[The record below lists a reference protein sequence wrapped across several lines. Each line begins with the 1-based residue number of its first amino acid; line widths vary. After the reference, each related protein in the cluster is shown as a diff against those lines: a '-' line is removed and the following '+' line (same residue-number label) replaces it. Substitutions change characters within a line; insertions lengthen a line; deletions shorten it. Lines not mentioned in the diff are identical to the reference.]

1 MPTYYSA
8 FQSVASDASYQGKSL
23 RYSNDERDD
32 TIYGEIWSREWLHDN
47 IHENIGS
54 KKNDLQVEK
63 DYESKL
69 LEENAALK
77 LQLALARTEIEHLQ
91 NSKQHGATLFCS
103 LAPKKYAQIKSD
115 QSAYGVESDAQTVR
129 MGSSSKCKETK
140 DSKPKKRSSHLDR
153 GLDYT
158 NSCVRSFIYGKR
170 FNKQKEEGTIA
181 QHTGKR
187 PWKSNKNKVRE
198 EERDDLLN
206 ISSGVNASK
215 NKAFISQTLDKIK
228 SVENF
233 RMKSGAYNSTLYH
246 GHEEVEVINS
256 HLPVIY
262 ESLHDVFDV
271 DDKVE
276 I

>member
-8 FQSVASDASYQGKSL
+8 FQSVASDASYHGKSR

-54 KKNDLQVEK
+54 KKNYFQVQK

-77 LQLALARTEIEHLQ
+77 FQLSLARTEIEHLQ

-103 LAPKKYAQIKSD
+103 LAPKKYAKIKSD

-129 MGSSSKCKETK
+129 MGSSSK
-140 DSKPKKRSSHLDR
+140 DSKLKKRSSHLDR

-170 FNKQKEEGTIA
+170 FNKPTEEVATA
-181 QHTGKR
+181 QRTGKR
-187 PWKSNKNKVRE
+187 PWKSKTNKVRE

-206 ISSGVNASK
+206 VSSGVNFSK
-215 NKAFISQTLDKIK
+215 KKAFNRQTLDKIK

-233 RMKSGAYNSTLYH
+233 RMKSGTHNSTLYH
-246 GHEEVEVINS
+246 DHEEVEVTNS
-256 HLPVIY
+256 HLPVIH